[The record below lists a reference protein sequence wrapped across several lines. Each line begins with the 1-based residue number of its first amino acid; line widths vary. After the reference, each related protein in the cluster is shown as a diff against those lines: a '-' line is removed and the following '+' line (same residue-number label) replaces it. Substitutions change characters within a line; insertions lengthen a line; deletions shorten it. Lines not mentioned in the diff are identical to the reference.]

1 MGYST
6 SGSPSRPSQFLNA
19 PAATY
24 IRIPL
29 FRYDNNIFDNLRKT
43 PTHINISP
51 YSLKP

>member
-1 MGYST
+1 MDYST
-6 SGSPSRPSQFLNA
+6 SGSPSRPSQFLKA

-29 FRYDNNIFDNLRKT
+29 LISDNNIFDNQRKT

-51 YSLKP
+51 YSLNP